1 MLKLTGFPPLSDKHS
16 GILILGSMPG
26 PVALKKKEYYGF
38 PGNHFWKI
46 MQGLFELRG
55 DLSYQK
61 KIALLKENHIA
72 LWDVIGSCRR
82 VGASDSTIRDVSP
95 NNIPAL
101 IRRHKHI
108 RTIFLNGKTA
118 EKLYRRYF
126 GLEIKVS
133 AYYLPSTS
141 PAHASMSYE
150 KKLSAWRVILP
161 YLENRN
167 DWC

>member
-1 MLKLTGFPPLSDKHS
+1 MFSFTPFSDS
-16 GILILGSMPG
+16 RSRILILGSIPG
-26 PVALKKKEYYGF
+26 PVALKKREYYGF
-38 PGNHFWKI
+38 PGNHFWRI
-46 MQGLFELRG
+46 FSDLFAG
-55 DLSYQK
+55 GKTLSYREK
-61 KIALLKENHIA
+61 KALLRENRVA

-82 VGASDSTIRDVSP
+82 TGASDSSIRDVKR
-95 NNIPAL
+95 NDIAGL
-101 IRRHKHI
+101 IRRRRGI

-126 GLEIKVS
+126 GDLIRIP

-150 KKLSAWRVILP
+150 RKKEAWKKILP

>member
-1 MLKLTGFPPLSDKHS
+1 MLLKSFPPFTDERSR
-16 GILILGSMPG
+16 ILILGSMPG
-26 PVALKKKEYYGF
+26 PVALKKKEFYGF

-46 MQGLFELRG
+46 MRDLFAEGKELATYAEKR
-55 DLSYQK
+55 
-61 KIALLKENHIA
+61 ALLRENRVG

-82 VGASDSTIRDVSP
+82 TGASDSSIRDVIP
-95 NNIPAL
+95 NNLPAL
-101 IRRHKHI
+101 IRRRRAI

-118 EKLYRRYF
+118 EALYRRYF
-126 GLEIKVS
+126 GDVIRIP

-150 KKLSAWRVILP
+150 KKLAAWKAILP

-167 DWC
+167 EWC